1 MDPKVFDKEHRLRVM
16 SMSITRVNEKK
27 TDWWSQTVWKGS
39 PALLWW
45 NGPEGQFDSYNTQT
59 RLRSASIGPD
69 GTVTRAPA
77 RPQGRFSLAD
87 EPIPFDLGYL
97 LITEDGVLRLNP
109 DPQKLGVEH
118 LFDGTVKGWGS
129 RKDQDGKVVRLD
141 IISGGA
147 LWQLD
152 LKGPPVRKVPLPDQL
167 SQGILAADENHI
179 VPLDNGR
186 FSIETDYRAGNWRR
200 KTLFLVSS
208 DGSVQRR
215 VELDRDELNAQIGG
229 VASKFRMT
237 NPTIVIIPW
246 IRWERTTADFIQYAV
261 LSLVLA
267 GLVTWHQ
274 ARTGRRGWR
283 AFGWPAFTFVTGLAG
298 AGAYVI
304 AQWDKRTEA
313 CPGCGKRRPIAQDT
327 CPHCSIPWPKPA
339 KSGFEVLEADDISD
353 CRMPIAE

>member
-1 MDPKVFDKEHRLRVM
+1 M

-152 LKGPPVRKVPLPDQL
+152 LKGP
-167 SQGILAADENHI
+167 
-179 VPLDNGR
+179 
-186 FSIETDYRAGNWRR
+186 AGA
-200 KTLFLVSS
+200 K
-208 DGSVQRR
+208 GS
-215 VELDRDELNAQIGG
+215 
-229 VASKFRMT
+229 
-237 NPTIVIIPW
+237 
-246 IRWERTTADFIQYAV
+246 TARPI
-261 LSLVLA
+261 
-267 GLVTWHQ
+267 
-274 ARTGRRGWR
+274 
-283 AFGWPAFTFVTGLAG
+283 VTGHFSRGRKSHCAAG
-298 AGAYVI
+298 
-304 AQWDKRTEA
+304 
-313 CPGCGKRRPIAQDT
+313 
-327 CPHCSIPWPKPA
+327 
-339 KSGFEVLEADDISD
+339 
-353 CRMPIAE
+353 